1 MAAAAAAFREG
12 CRRRRAAI
20 FQTLFSPTTRRPSF
34 SYNKSGKFKTALPD
48 SRKQD
53 TKLRESS

>member
-1 MAAAAAAFREG
+1 MTAAAAFQEG
-12 CRRRRAAI
+12 CRRRRAVI
-20 FQTLFSPTTRRPSF
+20 FQALFSRPTTRRPSF
-34 SYNKSGKFKTALPD
+34 SYNKSGKVKTALPD